1 MSGFLDNANP
11 GAVPLRLVIFGG
23 KGGAGKTTSAAATAI
38 HLARR
43 RPDCSPEPGRK
54 ILLVSTDP
62 AHSLADSLDV
72 RVSDVPS
79 AVPGVDN
86 LWVRELDAYQAD
98 RRFHE
103 QYDTVLRTLFERGT
117 FLDGVDARS
126 IVDLPLPGLDEIIAV
141 RELANLLTKNTYDL
155 IIMDTAPTGHTLRL
169 LALPKVMERWVHAY
183 SLMQR
188 KHKYMQ
194 RTFAGRCT
202 LDAVDDFLKTFDADL
217 RRVRELLYN
226 SAAAEPASRTEFV
239 PVLNADP
246 LSVAETRRLVEA
258 LAGMG
263 IAVRSLI
270 VNRVPA
276 DPASRPAGDCPLC
289 HARHAGATSWLTRI
303 EQDFARPAGLPALN
317 LVRVPLMA
325 GQVRGVEMLAG
336 FGATL
341 FGAASGTTLEQ
352 CYTPTKDTNE
362 PQASACTE
370 TPRRLKPAAQR
381 HRRTRLAELLDRDC
395 KFLLFGGKG
404 GVGKTS
410 LAVATALRIAE
421 QRPTERILVLS
432 IDPAHSLSDCLA
444 CPVGNKAVRINAP
457 GLLEA
462 KELDAEELF
471 EVYVDQYRRDVA
483 RAFDVAGNV
492 KLRFDREVMDE
503 LLSVWP
509 AGLDEIMAL
518 VSVLD
523 LADAY
528 DVIVLD
534 TSPTGHLLRFLEMP
548 ELARQWV
555 KAVLRI
561 ILKHQAVIDLT
572 DAGERLVRLS
582 RDIRRVQEI
591 LTNPDQTRFVAV
603 TIPETMAIAETHR
616 LLASLKG
623 LGVACHDLVINMV
636 TPGPASRLA
645 GASCPFCRA
654 RRHEEHSCIH
664 EMAAGARI
672 DSRTTLAD
680 LAITE
685 VPVLANE
692 LRGIQALNVLGN
704 AAFGPAGSWIRRFL
718 GVAEFGMRK
727 ARGHAER
734 SEASQSRE
742 QTLRFAQGDNH
753 SAFTIPHSSFNKE
766 AREEAKT

>member
-1 MSGFLDNANP
+1 MSGFLVNLSEPQAPARGPANE
-11 GAVPLRLVIFGG
+11 LRLVIFGG
-23 KGGAGKTTSAAATAI
+23 KGGAGKTTSAAATAV

-43 RPDCSPEPGRK
+43 RPAGSPEPGRK

-62 AHSLADSLDV
+62 AHSLADSLDAPV
-72 RVSDVPS
+72 TDAPA

-86 LWVRELDAYQAD
+86 LWVRELDAHQAD

-103 QYDTVLRTLFERGT
+103 QYDAALRTLFERGT
-117 FLDGVDARS
+117 FLDGEDARS
-126 IVDLPLPGLDEIIAV
+126 IVELPLPGLDEVIAV
-141 RELANLLTKNTYDL
+141 RELANLLTENAYDL

-169 LALPKVMERWVHAY
+169 LALPRVMERWVHAY

-202 LDAVDDFLKTFDADL
+202 PDKVDDFLKTFETDL

-226 SAAAEPASRTEFV
+226 SAATEFV
-239 PVLNADP
+239 PVVNPDP
-246 LSVAETRRLVEA
+246 IGIAETRRLVDA

-270 VNRVPA
+270 VNRVPP
-276 DPASRPAGDCPLC
+276 DRDCPLC
-289 HARHAGATSWLTRI
+289 HARHAGAKSWLTQI
-303 EQDFARPAGLPALN
+303 EQDFAPMSSGFN

-325 GQVRGVEMLAG
+325 GQVRGVGMLAG

-341 FGAASGTTLEQ
+341 FGAAAGRMVNWECGMRNAETRPIQ
-352 CYTPTKDTNE
+352 H
-362 PQASACTE
+362 SAFTI
-370 TPRRLKPAAQR
+370 PHSPLAIR
-381 HRRTRLAELLDRDC
+381 HRRTPLGELLDGAC

-410 LAVATALRIAE
+410 LAAATALRIAE
-421 QRPTERILVLS
+421 QRPQQRILVLS

-444 CPVGNKAVRINAP
+444 CPVGNRAVRINAP

-471 EVYVDQYRRDVA
+471 EAYRDQYRRDVA
-483 RAFDVAGNV
+483 HAFDVAGNAE
-492 KLRFDREVMDE
+492 LRFDREVMDE

-528 DVIVLD
+528 DLVVLD

-572 DAGERLVRLS
+572 DAGEKLVRLS

-603 TIPETMAIAETHR
+603 TIPETMAMAETHR
-616 LLASLKG
+616 LLASLNR
-623 LGVACHDLVINMV
+623 LGVACHDLVVNMV
-636 TPGPASRLA
+636 TPGR
-645 GASCPFCRA
+645 ASCPFCRA
-654 RRHEEHSCIH
+654 RRHEEHGCMR
-664 EMAAGARI
+664 EMAG
-672 DSRTTLAD
+672 RTD
-680 LAITE
+680 LAVTE
-685 VPVLANE
+685 VPMLANE
-692 LRGIQALNVLGN
+692 LRGIQALNLLGS

-718 GVAEFGMRK
+718 GVAEF
-727 ARGHAER
+727 
-734 SEASQSRE
+734 
-742 QTLRFAQGDNH
+742 TN
-753 SAFTIPHSSFNKE
+753 
-766 AREEAKT
+766 AKL

>member
-1 MSGFLDNANP
+1 MSGFLDHAIQYRDSY
-11 GAVPLRLVIFGG
+11 GAVPNGLRLVIFGG
-23 KGGAGKTTSAAATAI
+23 KGGAGKTTSAAATAV

-43 RPDCSPEPGRK
+43 EPGRK

-72 RVSDVPS
+72 RISDVPS

-98 RRFHE
+98 RHFHE
-103 QYDTVLRTLFERGT
+103 QYDAVLRTLFERGT

-126 IVDLPLPGLDEIIAV
+126 IVDLPLPGLDEVIAV

-202 LDAVDDFLKTFDADL
+202 LDAVDDFLKTFETDL

-226 SAAAEPASRTEFV
+226 SAAAAEFV

-276 DPASRPAGDCPLC
+276 DGDCPLC
-289 HARHAGATSWLTRI
+289 HARHARATSWLTQI
-303 EQDFARPAGLPALN
+303 EQDFLPMSSGFN

-336 FGATL
+336 FGETL
-341 FGAASGTTLEQ
+341 FGAGPS
-352 CYTPTKDTNE
+352 E
-362 PQASACTE
+362 PGARATGQD
-370 TPRRLKPAAQR
+370 PALALGVRTFRHQPLR

-421 QRPTERILVLS
+421 QRPTDRILVLS

-471 EVYVDQYRRDVA
+471 EAYRDQYRRDVA

-492 KLRFDREVMDE
+492 ELRFDREVMDG

-509 AGLDEIMAL
+509 AG
-518 VSVLD
+518 
-523 LADAY
+523 DA
-528 DVIVLD
+528 
-534 TSPTGHLLRFLEMP
+534 
-548 ELARQWV
+548 
-555 KAVLRI
+555 
-561 ILKHQAVIDLT
+561 
-572 DAGERLVRLS
+572 
-582 RDIRRVQEI
+582 RV
-591 LTNPDQTRFVAV
+591 
-603 TIPETMAIAETHR
+603 
-616 LLASLKG
+616 
-623 LGVACHDLVINMV
+623 
-636 TPGPASRLA
+636 GPAMGEGRPQNHPEA
-645 GASCPFCRA
+645 PGGHRPHRRRRETGPFVTRYSP
-654 RRHEEHSCIH
+654 R
-664 EMAAGARI
+664 
-672 DSRTTLAD
+672 
-680 LAITE
+680 
-685 VPVLANE
+685 P
-692 LRGIQALNVLGN
+692 GN
-704 AAFGPAGSWIRRFL
+704 TDQP
-718 GVAEFGMRK
+718 
-727 ARGHAER
+727 R
-734 SEASQSRE
+734 SDQVCC
-742 QTLRFAQGDNH
+742 GDH
-753 SAFTIPHSSFNKE
+753 PGDHGDG
-766 AREEAKT
+766 

>member
-1 MSGFLDNANP
+1 MSGFLVNLSEPQAPARGPANE
-11 GAVPLRLVIFGG
+11 LRLVIFGG
-23 KGGAGKTTSAAATAI
+23 KGGAGKTTSAAATAV

-43 RPDCSPEPGRK
+43 RPAGSPEPGRK

-72 RVSDVPS
+72 PVTDAPA

-86 LWVRELDAYQAD
+86 LWVRELDAHEAD

-103 QYDTVLRTLFERGT
+103 QYDAALRTLFERGT
-117 FLDGVDARS
+117 FLDGEDARS
-126 IVDLPLPGLDEIIAV
+126 IVELPLPGLDEVIAV
-141 RELANLLTKNTYDL
+141 RELANLLTENAYDL

-169 LALPKVMERWVHAY
+169 LALPRVMERWVHAY

-202 LDAVDDFLKTFDADL
+202 PDAVDDFLKTFDADL

-226 SAAAEPASRTEFV
+226 SAATEFV
-239 PVLNADP
+239 PVVNPDP
-246 LSVAETRRLVEA
+246 IGIAETRRLVDA

-270 VNRVPA
+270 VNRVPP
-276 DPASRPAGDCPLC
+276 DGDCPLC
-289 HARHAGATSWLTRI
+289 HARHAGAKSWLTQI
-303 EQDFARPAGLPALN
+303 EQDFASLN

-341 FGAASGTTLEQ
+341 FGPGLPIADCQLPITSASNRQ
-352 CYTPTKDTNE
+352 
-362 PQASACTE
+362 SAIGNWQFV
-370 TPRRLKPAAQR
+370 KPLR
-381 HRRTRLAELLDRDC
+381 HRRTPLGELLDGAC

-410 LAVATALRIAE
+410 LAAATALRIAE

-444 CPVGNKAVRINAP
+444 CPVGGRAVRISAP

-471 EVYVDQYRRDVA
+471 EAYRDQYRRDVA
-483 RAFDVAGNV
+483 HAFDVAGDAE
-492 KLRFDREVMDE
+492 LRFDREVMDE

-528 DVIVLD
+528 DLVVLD

-572 DAGERLVRLS
+572 DAGEKLVRLS

-591 LTNPDQTRFVAV
+591 LTDPDQTRFVAV
-603 TIPETMAIAETHR
+603 TIPETMAMAETHR
-616 LLASLKG
+616 LLASLKR
-623 LGVACHDLVINMV
+623 LGVACHDLVVNMV
-636 TPGPASRLA
+636 TPGR
-645 GASCPFCRA
+645 ASCPFCRA
-654 RRHEEHSCIH
+654 RRHEEHGCMR
-664 EMAAGARI
+664 EMWHGSRAVAR
-672 DSRTTLAD
+672 SD
-680 LAITE
+680 LAVTE
-685 VPVLANE
+685 VPMLANE
-692 LRGIQALNVLGN
+692 LRGIQALNLLGS

-718 GVAEFGMRK
+718 GRVPLLLSSGLAGDAQADHCSRAVAPTE
-727 ARGHAER
+727 HA
-734 SEASQSRE
+734 
-742 QTLRFAQGDNH
+742 LVGN
-753 SAFTIPHSSFNKE
+753 E

>member
-1 MSGFLDNANP
+1 MSGFLVNLSEPQAPARGPANE
-11 GAVPLRLVIFGG
+11 LRLVIFGG
-23 KGGAGKTTSAAATAI
+23 KGGAGKTTSAAATAV

-43 RPDCSPEPGRK
+43 RPAGSPEPGRK

-62 AHSLADSLDV
+62 AHSLADSLDAPV
-72 RVSDVPS
+72 TDAPA

-86 LWVRELDAYQAD
+86 LWVRELDAHQAD

-103 QYDTVLRTLFERGT
+103 QYDAALRTLFERGT
-117 FLDGVDARS
+117 FLDGEDARS
-126 IVDLPLPGLDEIIAV
+126 IVELPLPGLDEVIAV
-141 RELANLLTKNTYDL
+141 RELANLLTENAYDL

-169 LALPKVMERWVHAY
+169 LALPRVMERWVHAY

-202 LDAVDDFLKTFDADL
+202 PDKVDDFLKTFETDL

-226 SAAAEPASRTEFV
+226 SAATEFV
-239 PVLNADP
+239 PVVNPDP
-246 LSVAETRRLVEA
+246 IGIAETRRLVDA

-270 VNRVPA
+270 VNRVPP
-276 DPASRPAGDCPLC
+276 DRDCPLC
-289 HARHAGATSWLTRI
+289 HARHAGAKSWLTQI
-303 EQDFARPAGLPALN
+303 EQDFASLN

-341 FGAASGTTLEQ
+341 FGAAPS
-352 CYTPTKDTNE
+352 E
-362 PQASACTE
+362 PGARATGQD
-370 TPRRLKPAAQR
+370 PAARSVDKPLR
-381 HRRTRLAELLDRDC
+381 HRRTPLGELLDGAC

-410 LAVATALRIAE
+410 LAAATALRIAE
-421 QRPTERILVLS
+421 QRPQQRILVLS

-444 CPVGNKAVRINAP
+444 CPVGNRAVRINAP

-471 EVYVDQYRRDVA
+471 EAYRDQYRRDVA
-483 RAFDVAGNV
+483 HAFDVAGNAE
-492 KLRFDREVMDE
+492 LRFDREVMDE

-528 DVIVLD
+528 DLVVLD

-572 DAGERLVRLS
+572 DAGEKLVRLS

-603 TIPETMAIAETHR
+603 TIPETMAMAETHR
-616 LLASLKG
+616 LLASLNR
-623 LGVACHDLVINMV
+623 LGVACHDLVVNMV
-636 TPGPASRLA
+636 TPGR
-645 GASCPFCRA
+645 ASCPFCRA
-654 RRHEEHSCIH
+654 RRHEEHGCMR
-664 EMAAGARI
+664 EMAG
-672 DSRTTLAD
+672 RTD
-680 LAITE
+680 LAVTE
-685 VPVLANE
+685 VPMLANE
-692 LRGIQALNVLGN
+692 LRGIQALNLLGS

-718 GVAEFGMRK
+718 GVAEF
-727 ARGHAER
+727 
-734 SEASQSRE
+734 
-742 QTLRFAQGDNH
+742 TN
-753 SAFTIPHSSFNKE
+753 
-766 AREEAKT
+766 AKL

>member
-1 MSGFLDNANP
+1 MSGFLVNLSEPQAPARGLANE
-11 GAVPLRLVIFGG
+11 LRLVIFGG
-23 KGGAGKTTSAAATAI
+23 KGGAGKTTSAAATAV

-43 RPDCSPEPGRK
+43 RPAGSPEPGRK

-72 RVSDVPS
+72 RVTDAPA
-79 AVPGVDN
+79 AVPGMDN
-86 LWVRELDAYQAD
+86 LWVRELDAHQAD

-103 QYDTVLRTLFERGT
+103 QYDAALRTLFERGT
-117 FLDGVDARS
+117 FLDGEDARS
-126 IVDLPLPGLDEIIAV
+126 IVDLPLPGLDEVIAV
-141 RELANLLTKNTYDL
+141 RELANLLTEDAYDL

-169 LALPKVMERWVHAY
+169 LALPRVMERWVHAY

-202 LDAVDDFLKTFDADL
+202 PDKVDDFLKTFETDL

-226 SAAAEPASRTEFV
+226 SAATEFV
-239 PVLNADP
+239 PVVNPDP
-246 LSVAETRRLVEA
+246 IGIAETRRLVDA

-263 IAVRSLI
+263 IVVRSLI
-270 VNRVPA
+270 VNRVPP
-276 DPASRPAGDCPLC
+276 DGDCPLC
-289 HARHAGATSWLTRI
+289 HARHAGAKSWLTQI
-303 EQDFARPAGLPALN
+303 EQDFAPMSSGFS

-341 FGAASGTTLEQ
+341 FGAAPS
-352 CYTPTKDTNE
+352 E
-362 PQASACTE
+362 PGARATGQD
-370 TPRRLKPAAQR
+370 PAARSVDKPLR
-381 HRRTRLAELLDRDC
+381 HRRTPLGELLDGAC

-410 LAVATALRIAE
+410 LAAATALRIAE

-444 CPVGNKAVRINAP
+444 CPVGGRAVRINAP

-471 EVYVDQYRRDVA
+471 EAYRDQYRRDVA
-483 RAFDVAGNV
+483 HAFDVAGNAE
-492 KLRFDREVMDE
+492 LRFDREVMDE

-528 DVIVLD
+528 DLVVLD

-572 DAGERLVRLS
+572 DAGEKLVRLS

-591 LTNPDQTRFVAV
+591 LTDPDQTRFVAV
-603 TIPETMAIAETHR
+603 TIPETMAMAETHR
-616 LLASLKG
+616 LLASLKR
-623 LGVACHDLVINMV
+623 LGVACHDLVVNMV
-636 TPGPASRLA
+636 TPGR
-645 GASCPFCRA
+645 ASCPFCRA
-654 RRHEEHSCIH
+654 RRHEERSCMR
-664 EMAAGARI
+664 EMWHCSRAVAR
-672 DSRTTLAD
+672 AD
-680 LAITE
+680 LAVTE
-685 VPVLANE
+685 VPMLANE
-692 LRGIQALNVLGN
+692 LRGIQALNLLGN

-718 GVAEFGMRK
+718 GRVPLLLSSGLAGDAQADHCSRAVAPTE
-727 ARGHAER
+727 HA
-734 SEASQSRE
+734 
-742 QTLRFAQGDNH
+742 LVGN
-753 SAFTIPHSSFNKE
+753 E
-766 AREEAKT
+766 AREEART

>member
-1 MSGFLDNANP
+1 MSGFLDNANE
-11 GAVPLRLVIFGG
+11 LHLVIFGG

-43 RPDCSPEPGRK
+43 DPGRK

-72 RVSDVPS
+72 RVADAPAS
-79 AVPGVDN
+79 VPGVDN
-86 LWVRELDAYQAD
+86 LWVRELDAHQAD
-98 RRFHE
+98 GRFHK
-103 QYDTVLRTLFERGT
+103 QYDAALRTLFTRGT
-117 FLDGVDARS
+117 FLDGEDARS
-126 IVDLPLPGLDEIIAV
+126 IVDLPLPGLDEVIAV
-141 RELANLLTKNTYDL
+141 RELANLLTETRRDRGGIGEYDL

-169 LALPKVMERWVHAY
+169 LALPTVMERWVHAY

-246 LSVAETRRLVEA
+246 LSVAETRRLVDA
-258 LAGMG
+258 IAGMG

-270 VNRVPA
+270 ANRVPSEPRQVWSGPPV
-276 DPASRPAGDCPLC
+276 DGDCPFC
-289 HARHAGATSWLTRI
+289 QARHAGAMAWLTRI
-303 EQDFARPAGLPALN
+303 EHDFASFN

-341 FGAASGTTLEQ
+341 FGAAAAGRIRAGSGSD
-352 CYTPTKDTNE
+352 PI
-362 PQASACTE
+362 
-370 TPRRLKPAAQR
+370 RRPGIAVHALNPVATAPGSDFTAARSVDKPLR
-381 HRRTRLAELLDRDC
+381 HRRTPLAELLDRDC
-395 KFLLFGGKG
+395 KFILFGGKG

-410 LAVATALRIAE
+410 LAAATALRIAE
-421 QRPTERILVLS
+421 QRPTDRILVLS
-432 IDPAHSLSDCLA
+432 IDPAHSLSDCLT
-444 CPVGNKAVRINAP
+444 CPVGNRAVRINAP

-471 EVYVDQYRRDVA
+471 ETYRDQYRRDVA
-483 RAFDVAGNV
+483 HAFDVAGNAE
-492 KLRFDREVMDE
+492 LRFDREVMDE
-503 LLSVWP
+503 LLSIWP

-528 DVIVLD
+528 DVVVLD

-555 KAVLRI
+555 KAILRI

-582 RDIRRVQEI
+582 RDIHRVQGI
-591 LTNPDQTRFVAV
+591 LTDPDQTRFVAV
-603 TIPETMAIAETHR
+603 TIPETMAMAESRR
-616 LLASLKG
+616 LLASLRS
-623 LGVACHDLVINMV
+623 LSVACHHLVINMV
-636 TPGPASRLA
+636 TPGRAA
-645 GASCPFCRA
+645 CPFCRA
-654 RRHEEHSCIH
+654 RRLEEHSCIRELWH
-664 EMAAGARI
+664 GSRAVAR
-672 DSRTTLAD
+672 SD
-680 LAITE
+680 LAVTE
-685 VPVLANE
+685 VPMLASE
-692 LRGIQALNVLGN
+692 LRGIQALNLLGN

-718 GVAEFGMRK
+718 GVAEVTN
-727 ARGHAER
+727 A
-734 SEASQSRE
+734 
-742 QTLRFAQGDNH
+742 
-753 SAFTIPHSSFNKE
+753 
-766 AREEAKT
+766 